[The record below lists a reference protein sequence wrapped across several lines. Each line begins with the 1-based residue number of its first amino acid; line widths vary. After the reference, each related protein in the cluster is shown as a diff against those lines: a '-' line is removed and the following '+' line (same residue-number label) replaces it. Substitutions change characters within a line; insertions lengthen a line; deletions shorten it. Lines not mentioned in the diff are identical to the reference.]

1 MKRIDFDDLPDE
13 DATTKLARGRL
24 IDFVCRMK
32 SPECLSRMHS
42 KLRSHIDNSDL
53 MPVDSQSSVFC
64 SGLMASAALGEGSAL
79 IEPLWK
85 EMQASDNTEYRL
97 RIIDSLGCYGDVK
110 VLYDLLETTL
120 ATTNEVR
127 YLTGESFEVVQ
138 SVYSKSVEGVEATMD
153 FMIEFP
159 TDAVRRLQTPNLIG
173 ILVEN
178 LSKRIFSERLL
189 VKVNKPGRFDVIAQY
204 LLIPFE
210 VQDDAECAR
219 RADGRVISGN

>member
-1 MKRIDFDDLPDE
+1 MQQIGFDDLPDE

-32 SPECLSRMHS
+32 SPECLDRMHS
-42 KLRSHIDNSDL
+42 DLRSHIDNSDL
-53 MPVDSQSSVFC
+53 LLPVDSQSSVFC

-110 VLYDLLETTL
+110 VLYDLL

-127 YLTGESFEVVQ
+127 YLTGESFEVMQ

-189 VKVNKPGRFDVIAQY
+189 VKVNKPGRFDVIAQ
-204 LLIPFE
+204 
-210 VQDDAECAR
+210 
-219 RADGRVISGN
+219 